1 MVDRKEIVTQ
11 TQLAFEFI
19 QKLYLEVSYLIK
31 EIEGTL
37 FEEKEK
43 FSICRPGGYGVT
55 ARGST
60 GLESVFVNMWLMR
73 KLAVAFIPEILIKM
87 EKGQTHT
94 EISKDLRVLYLRV
107 VLDDTAIDQPKLYT
121 GYFTNFEVNK
131 AGERLRNRF
140 ENMMSHITYNDQKVF
155 NNPRVVEYEDAYF
168 KFDGKFIET
177 NLYDIPDSKTLSEK
191 VIIPT
196 LALYRDDS

>member
-73 KLAVAFIPEILIKM
+73 KLAVAFIPEILTKM

-107 VLDDTAIDQPKLYT
+107 VLDDTTIDQPKLYT
-121 GYFTNFEVNK
+121 GYFTNFEANK